1 MKSAPFYSKTTHKA
15 KFCSQTM
22 PFEIHNKMSKQKL
35 VFEKNDSSEF
45 VGMIVNFE
53 SIESSL
59 YLCIHTDIEIYLVI
73 MIRIGMKRLN
83 HINGHTFS
91 RIS

>member
-1 MKSAPFYSKTTHKA
+1 MKSAAFYSKTTHKA

-35 VFEKNDSSEF
+35 VFEKNDSPEL
-45 VGMIVNFE
+45 VWVIANLE

-73 MIRIGMKRLN
+73 IKRTL
-83 HINGHTFS
+83 
-91 RIS
+91 